1 MKQTPA
7 RRCTAGLWVAERG
20 TRKLVA
26 ALPPGEVSHD
36 GSQPP
41 PLPTE
46 GAKRPHKT
54 NGGLMTETEIQHTTE
69 PATEAATEPVT
80 ESAAAPVT
88 EPGSGRI
95 VNALHEEQD
104 RLEHAKSSLI
114 HAVESAVGKFTDTL
128 GITGGRK

>member
-1 MKQTPA
+1 
-7 RRCTAGLWVAERG
+7 
-20 TRKLVA
+20 
-26 ALPPGEVSHD
+26 
-36 GSQPP
+36 
-41 PLPTE
+41 
-46 GAKRPHKT
+46 
-54 NGGLMTETEIQHTTE
+54 MTETEIQHTTE